1 MEFCKFMDSCMYDHK
16 KIDQNR
22 SLMTKIDDITKKYDG
37 LIKKTSEQEETIK
50 FLLEQFQNLSR
61 QTIGAVKE
69 ITEHIE
75 AESREASRMEVVNKD
90 ECYEICCDEQYKDVV
105 KRQIIIASNID
116 NQNEFEK

>member
-1 MEFCKFMDSCMYDHK
+1 M
-16 KIDQNR
+16 R
-22 SLMTKIDDITKKYDG
+22 SLVSIAV
-37 LIKKTSEQEETIK
+37 LCCAVPSVLCCE
-50 FLLEQFQNLSR
+50 
-61 QTIGAVKE
+61 VKE
-69 ITEHIE
+69 LTEHIE